1 MYNSATGETLNKRI
15 VQNDGQTLFDDYEP
29 YKFDKFC
36 YSVEWVGFS
45 TPETFSMEYDHDRDQ
60 FTLNAQDAFSV
71 LRYAKYQNLGDAVV
85 VPMSDILFNLVGSLG
100 AYRKI
105 YITDTCRFQGET
117 VNAILNTC
125 EQQRNNFDEDNKPN
139 DQLTVLS
146 QLLSY
151 IGLTAIPWHDALILT
166 TPNAIREG
174 WCNYNVWAL
183 PESGYIMTFGGGSYT
198 QQPDEYIS
206 SHHTITEESHSGGT
220 QISTVNI
227 YNSAT
232 IKCDEYG
239 VDMLLPDIGD
249 NDNLSA
255 IVASL
260 MEADLLILLS
270 DVEGLFTDDPRKNP
284 NAGFIE
290 YVEKLDASMM
300 GMGKESSGSS
310 YGTGGMSTKL
320 QAAWT
325 ATKSGCDMVI
335 VNASDM
341 KVIHDIVQGENRGTV
356 FCADPDPDFDLV
368 EYIEENV

>member
-1 MYNSATGETLNKRI
+1 MDTQFLTRSEKNRLYRKTLKDRKRI
-15 VQNDGQTLFDDYEP
+15 VV
-29 YKFDKFC
+29 K
-36 YSVEWVGFS
+36 VGS
-45 TPETFSMEYDHDRDQ
+45 SSLLHPETGRMDYH
-60 FTLNAQDAFSV
+60 
-71 LRYAKYQNLGDAVV
+71 KI
-85 VPMSDILFNLVGSLG
+85 DILARELSDLKNQGKEVILVSSG
-100 AYRKI
+100 ATAVGR
-105 YITDTCRFQGET
+105 E
-117 VNAILNTC
+117 A
-125 EQQRNNFDEDNKPN
+125 
-139 DQLTVLS
+139 
-146 QLLSY
+146 LLS
-151 IGLTAIPWHDALILT
+151 GA
-166 TPNAIREG
+166 NFREIQEDS
-174 WCNYNVWAL
+174 
-183 PESGYIMTFGGGSYT
+183 PI
-198 QQPDEYIS
+198 
-206 SHHTITEESHSGGT
+206 
-220 QISTVNI
+220 
-227 YNSAT
+227 T
-232 IKCDEYG
+232 IKQACASVGQARLMMIYQKFFEDYNQIAGQVLMTKNTVTNTLSKYNLHNTFSELLKLGVIPIVNENDSVATYEYM
-239 VDMLLPDIGD
+239 VGD

-290 YVEKLDASMM
+290 YVEKLDETMM

>member
-1 MYNSATGETLNKRI
+1 MDTQFLTRSEKNRLYRKTLKDRKRI
-15 VQNDGQTLFDDYEP
+15 VV
-29 YKFDKFC
+29 K
-36 YSVEWVGFS
+36 VGS
-45 TPETFSMEYDHDRDQ
+45 SSLLHPETGRMDYH
-60 FTLNAQDAFSV
+60 
-71 LRYAKYQNLGDAVV
+71 KI
-85 VPMSDILFNLVGSLG
+85 DILTRELSDLKNQGKEVILVSSG
-100 AYRKI
+100 ATAVGR
-105 YITDTCRFQGET
+105 E
-117 VNAILNTC
+117 A
-125 EQQRNNFDEDNKPN
+125 
-139 DQLTVLS
+139 
-146 QLLSY
+146 LLS
-151 IGLTAIPWHDALILT
+151 GA
-166 TPNAIREG
+166 NFREIQEDS
-174 WCNYNVWAL
+174 
-183 PESGYIMTFGGGSYT
+183 PI
-198 QQPDEYIS
+198 
-206 SHHTITEESHSGGT
+206 
-220 QISTVNI
+220 
-227 YNSAT
+227 T
-232 IKCDEYG
+232 IKQACASVGQARLMMIYQKFFEDYNQIAGQVLMTKNTVTNNLSKYNLHNTFSELLKLGVIPIVNENDSVATYEYM
-239 VDMLLPDIGD
+239 VGD

>member
-1 MYNSATGETLNKRI
+1 MDTQFLTRSEKNRLYRKTLKDRKRI
-15 VQNDGQTLFDDYEP
+15 VV
-29 YKFDKFC
+29 K
-36 YSVEWVGFS
+36 VGS
-45 TPETFSMEYDHDRDQ
+45 SSLLHPETGRMDYH
-60 FTLNAQDAFSV
+60 
-71 LRYAKYQNLGDAVV
+71 KI
-85 VPMSDILFNLVGSLG
+85 DILTRELSDLKNQGKEVILVSSG
-100 AYRKI
+100 ATAVGR
-105 YITDTCRFQGET
+105 E
-117 VNAILNTC
+117 A
-125 EQQRNNFDEDNKPN
+125 
-139 DQLTVLS
+139 
-146 QLLSY
+146 LLS
-151 IGLTAIPWHDALILT
+151 GS
-166 TPNAIREG
+166 NFREIQEDS
-174 WCNYNVWAL
+174 
-183 PESGYIMTFGGGSYT
+183 PI
-198 QQPDEYIS
+198 
-206 SHHTITEESHSGGT
+206 
-220 QISTVNI
+220 
-227 YNSAT
+227 T
-232 IKCDEYG
+232 IKQACASVGQARLMMIYQKFFEDYNQIAGQVLMTKNTVTNNLSKYNLHNTFSELLKLGVIPIVNENDSVATYEYM
-239 VDMLLPDIGD
+239 VGD